1 MPSLIIACQK
11 KPWYLLFAAELS
23 CFKQTFKCADIQEQ
37 KVEWTPVLITAISI
51 SFVQVS
57 TFKHP
62 RESTGCD
69 KEDSVKQLMSLSIIA
84 SVPIYRANKSKSAQM
99 KHTSWLTHVYSQTT
113 WQQEHISQEND
124 IAR

>member
-1 MPSLIIACQK
+1 
-11 KPWYLLFAAELS
+11 LLLAAQLS
-23 CFKQTFKCADIQEQ
+23 YFKQTLKCADIHEQ

-84 SVPIYRANKSKSAQM
+84 SVPIYRANKSKSPQM

-113 WQQEHISQEND
+113 WQQEHISQQND
-124 IAR
+124 TAR